1 MDFDKRNANIE
12 KRYLEGETLE
22 AIGNVWHITRE
33 RVRQIL
39 EKRGIDPKSG
49 GIALVR
55 RITPPK
61 CRRPREP
68 KPPRY
73 PEGFRLCHKC
83 GQLDKVENFYRARR
97 VDGGYSYL
105 HKPCRN
111 EYMKKYFESKKGA
124 NEKQI

>member
-33 RVRQIL
+33 RVRQII

-49 GIALVR
+49 GIALYR
-55 RITPPK
+55 RINPPK
-61 CRRPREP
+61 CRRPKEP
-68 KPPRY
+68 KPPKY
-73 PEGFRLCHKC
+73 PDGFRLCHKC
-83 GQLDKVENFYRARR
+83 GTMDKLENFYKVKRG
-97 VDGGYSYL
+97 DGSYAYR

-111 EYMKKYFESKKGA
+111 AYMKKYAESRKGA